1 MWPRSTES
9 IHGSSNVKAKVNAV
23 ADSGCQTTTAGIE
36 LLERL
41 AINEQQL
48 LGIRRGIVGIL
59 DMNLDIRGVLI
70 LDIYAN
76 GYHTKQ
82 LVYISGN
89 SKGFFLSQWALK
101 DLKMLNFDDIQFKSP
116 AQKRFYKTISTK
128 DITFGIGPAGC
139 GKTYLSVHKALREL
153 GDKDSTIDGIVI
165 VKPLVEAVDTVTVF
179 LVASAETT

>member
-1 MWPRSTES
+1 MIPHMEWNAVSECLEKCAPEPPPFVKVNVNVAEEHGS
-9 IHGSSNVKAKVNAV
+9 IHGSSNVKAKINAV

-48 LGIRRGIVGIL
+48 LGTRHGIVGIL

-76 GYHTKQ
+76 CYHTKQ

-89 SKGFFLSQWALK
+89 SKVFFLSQRALK
-101 DLKMLNFDDIQFKSP
+101 D
-116 AQKRFYKTISTK
+116 
-128 DITFGIGPAGC
+128 
-139 GKTYLSVHKALREL
+139 
-153 GDKDSTIDGIVI
+153 
-165 VKPLVEAVDTVTVF
+165 
-179 LVASAETT
+179 